1 MRQFRSLQ
9 TRQHISDIHNRIH
22 DMQDHMANALLDDS
36 MSIATHIR
44 VFQKFDVVAGILHTL
59 GRQMSANKN
68 LPLVLR
74 DKHDESM
81 RLASIECLSIVK
93 EAGVE
98 SYTILK
104 QLHDVVVETQSWLKN
119 IEDEVV
125 RVSEGT
131 VILATSDASELQP
144 VFEQLYIRWQ
154 VEKSVVGRAFQG
166 WHNLARLRKD
176 ERDRLVIETVIFRL
190 QKARVGCLRN
200 VFSDWAG
207 NRHRKKRH
215 KKIQLNSKHVL
226 MFNLKVW
233 AVYSWKMMTVKRKTS
248 KNLARKLLKRLL
260 ASSVRLWARLSLK
273 IKEAKFKKRKAQKLA
288 HRKIG
293 IQNLQAW
300 YNAIRGK
307 IKLKSKLR
315 AAEEI
320 TTIKSCTK
328 CFNAWNALYHRH
340 EYHRQEMSRRLKDRH
355 ERDFKEWHLIAR
367 ILKTQ
372 QKTGTFLSTRIKIRL
387 KDRTFQ
393 LWCESIEEEI
403 IKKIRIAKL
412 ISQNRIFWLTTS
424 FSKWAWCANLTQKGV
439 CHFKVRRLFK
449 SLKRYILL
457 IKEQRRV
464 LSKWSDT
471 NNDIRFHETFARW
484 QDYIM
489 NLRSGVAKLRAICEE
504 QGGFDEQLCF
514 DKWRATESKCRLWRY
529 QRRHIQKRQN
539 TNLRIKY
546 WKLWLMKAL
555 GKEDLD
561 KAARH
566 AIRMGHT
573 RLRHHTVRKAFQVLS
588 SYLTYMLAKKR
599 KILQVVVCNQRRKMQ
614 LAWSVWVRLLV
625 AARALD
631 GLYTQHL
638 VRFKRRHLKL
648 FSKNVKHRVSRMLFG
663 AWCGECKRPFD
674 RKEYKDYT
682 QNPEEVEVR
691 LNERERGIVAAKRQR
706 HHIRHLLQRARES
719 WSEGSEDE
727 SASIR
732 QHDQFNQAGLLA
744 QYLREIDEAKAMMV
758 FLS

>member
-1 MRQFRSLQ
+1 
-9 TRQHISDIHNRIH
+9 
-22 DMQDHMANALLDDS
+22 
-36 MSIATHIR
+36 
-44 VFQKFDVVAGILHTL
+44 
-59 GRQMSANKN
+59 
-68 LPLVLR
+68 
-74 DKHDESM
+74 
-81 RLASIECLSIVK
+81 
-93 EAGVE
+93 
-98 SYTILK
+98 
-104 QLHDVVVETQSWLKN
+104 
-119 IEDEVV
+119 
-125 RVSEGT
+125 
-131 VILATSDASELQP
+131 
-144 VFEQLYIRWQ
+144 
-154 VEKSVVGRAFQG
+154 
-166 WHNLARLRKD
+166 
-176 ERDRLVIETVIFRL
+176 
-190 QKARVGCLRN
+190 
-200 VFSDWAG
+200 
-207 NRHRKKRH
+207 
-215 KKIQLNSKHVL
+215 
-226 MFNLKVW
+226 
-233 AVYSWKMMTVKRKTS
+233 
-248 KNLARKLLKRLL
+248 
-260 ASSVRLWARLSLK
+260 
-273 IKEAKFKKRKAQKLA
+273 
-288 HRKIG
+288 
-293 IQNLQAW
+293 
-300 YNAIRGK
+300 
-307 IKLKSKLR
+307 
-315 AAEEI
+315 
-320 TTIKSCTK
+320 
-328 CFNAWNALYHRH
+328 
-340 EYHRQEMSRRLKDRH
+340 
-355 ERDFKEWHLIAR
+355 
-367 ILKTQ
+367 
-372 QKTGTFLSTRIKIRL
+372 
-387 KDRTFQ
+387 
-393 LWCESIEEEI
+393 
-403 IKKIRIAKL
+403 
-412 ISQNRIFWLTTS
+412 
-424 FSKWAWCANLTQKGV
+424 
-439 CHFKVRRLFK
+439 
-449 SLKRYILL
+449 
-457 IKEQRRV
+457 
-464 LSKWSDT
+464 
-471 NNDIRFHETFARW
+471 
-484 QDYIM
+484 M